1 MKSKVMIQSVANAF
15 SALEFIVGK
24 TLENEG
30 ATLAEIAEY
39 LGLQKSTV
47 RNLLCTLES
56 CGYICRKG
64 FGFYALGDK
73 CRRMSMVSE
82 TADKLRTLS
91 IPLLSQFVRR
101 EKASIHLSVI
111 FNGRRY
117 TSVSY
122 DQEGHLISGSQISD
136 TRENVYR
143 RAASRLLLAYSP
155 PEEQERFFEKFGMPS
170 PDLWPE
176 AAADLSGTLE
186 DIRKQKFACNYHNLA
201 NNRIGIAAG
210 IFDRTG
216 GLAAALSTSLPET
229 ELPPPKLDQFIKNL
243 KCCADELT
251 ELFTDESLL

>member
-1 MKSKVMIQSVANAF
+1 MKSTVMIQSVANAF

-30 ATLAEIAEY
+30 ATLAETAGY
-39 LGLQKSTV
+39 LGLQKTTV

-91 IPLLSQFVRR
+91 VPLLRQFVRR

-111 FNGRRY
+111 FNGQRY

-122 DQEGHLISGSQISD
+122 DHEGHLISGSSIAD

-155 PEEQERFFEKFGMPS
+155 LEEQERFFEKFGIPS
-170 PDLWPE
+170 PELWPE
-176 AAADLSGTLE
+176 AAADLYGTLE
-186 DIRKQKFACNYHNLA
+186 DIREQKFACNYHNQA
-201 NNRIGIAAG
+201 SGMIGIAAG

-216 GLAAALSTSLPET
+216 ELAAALSTSLPGT
-229 ELPPPKLDQFIKNL
+229 ELPPPRLEEFIKSL
-243 KCCADELT
+243 KSCAAELT
-251 ELFTDESLL
+251 ELFTDESFL